1 MIKNKTILYHKI
13 GERNYNL
20 EVEPDSP
27 LGELHDVLTAM
38 RNFVIEKM
46 KEVDQ
51 KQEDKN
57 KCDAES
63 KSCEKCE

>member
-1 MIKNKTILYHKI
+1 MIKSKTVLHHKI

-38 RNFVIEKM
+38 RNFVIGKM
-46 KEVDQ
+46 QEVDK
-51 KQEDKN
+51 KQEDQN
-57 KCDAES
+57 KCNQES
-63 KSCEKCE
+63 KPCERCE